1 VGAFGHH
8 LKSIILAV
16 LKVESIGKSSKLTP
30 ASTLILVKPHGDA
43 FQVYLLRRS
52 ENAGF
57 MPGAHVF
64 PGGMV
69 DAEDY
74 GLDIWENHLDMDLD
88 PIRQSPAA
96 DTLSAEETLPFMVA
110 AIRETF
116 EEAGVLLGN
125 GDESLGPGLDSL
137 LDRRRR
143 DRLKPGWLK
152 AHMSENSSVLAVS
165 TLHRWSHWITPRP
178 MKRRFDT
185 RFFLARM
192 PENQTCRPDQKETT
206 HGLWITPRNALA
218 GNLSG
223 EIPLSPPALVTLH
236 DLQRFPSFDSL
247 MKAASDRSWGN
258 AIEPRVVPLERGV
271 IIIEPWDPMYGEDR
285 IRIEKTTF
293 EEYLLDPEEPFSR
306 LWYDGRLWRPIRFQ
320 DHY

>member
-1 VGAFGHH
+1 VPAALEFVH
-8 LKSIILAV
+8 
-16 LKVESIGKSSKLTP
+16 ESSKLTP
-30 ASTLILVKPHGDA
+30 ASTLILVRPHGDA

-52 ENAGF
+52 DNAGF

-69 DAEDY
+69 DPEDY
-74 GLDIWENHLDMDLD
+74 GFDIWVNRLDMPLEDIQQRLG
-88 PIRQSPAA
+88 A
-96 DTLSAEETLPFMVA
+96 DTLSAEDALAFMVA

-116 EEAGVLLGN
+116 EEAGVLLGD
-125 GDESLGPGLDSL
+125 GDESLDPGLDSL

-152 AHMSENSSVLAVS
+152 AHVSENGLVLAVS

-192 PENQTCRPDQKETT
+192 PQNQTCRPDQKETT

-223 EIPLSPPALVTLH
+223 EIPLSPPTLVTLH
-236 DLQRFPSFDSL
+236 DLLRWPSLEAL
-247 MKAASDRSWGN
+247 MKAVVDRSWGN

-271 IIIEPWDPMYGEDR
+271 IIIEPWDPLYGEDH
-285 IRIEKTTF
+285 IRIEKSTF
-293 EEYLLDPEEPFSR
+293 EAYLIGP
-306 LWYDGRLWRPIRFQ
+306 
-320 DHY
+320 